1 MQVLDPAKGAKAA
14 APRGTNTRLYTD
26 ADPLSAIPFARK
38 VALCQEIDA
47 AARARDPRV
56 KQVTVS
62 LAARGAS
69 SRSSGRTASS
79 RMTCARWS
87 A

>member
-56 KQVTVS
+56 
-62 LAARGAS
+62 
-69 SRSSGRTASS
+69 SRSRSVLAGLVERHRDHPAGRLRRA
-79 RMTCARWS
+79 
-87 A
+87 